1 MKATSLNS
9 RKWFMPF
16 IWLISSILFVT
27 ELYAGEPSKLTPDSV
42 YTVVDRL
49 PAFRGRP
56 SNINRF
62 VTSNL
67 VYPDEAWIN
76 GIEGVVKVTFIVT
89 KDGKLMNAAIEESID
104 PLLDMEALRI
114 VDMMTDWRPG
124 RKNGVEVHTQ
134 MSIPVQF
141 TLSEE
146 EREFVSTL
154 KRFELHENPPLY
166 VIDGKIVHSRI
177 HLPSHN
183 VKSIRVLKGES
194 AIERYGD
201 GAQNGVVVITT
212 KRGTPPIR

>member
-27 ELYAGEPSKLTPDSV
+27 ELYANEPSKQTMDSV
-42 YTVVDRL
+42 YTIVDRL

-56 SNINRF
+56 SNIHRF
-62 VTSNL
+62 VRSNL
-67 VYPDEAWIN
+67 IYPDEAWIN
-76 GIEGVVKVTFIVT
+76 GIEGVVKVSFIIT

-124 RKNGVEVHTQ
+124 RKNGVDVHTQ

-201 GAQNGVVVITT
+201 GALNGVVVITT